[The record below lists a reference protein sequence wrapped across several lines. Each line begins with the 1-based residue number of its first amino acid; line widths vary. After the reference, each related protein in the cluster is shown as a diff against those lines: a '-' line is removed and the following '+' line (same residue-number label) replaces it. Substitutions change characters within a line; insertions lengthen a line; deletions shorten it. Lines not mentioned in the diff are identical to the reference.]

1 MPVARKVW
9 QPILTRVP
17 SSAARRWIMRQAS
30 TRFIAFTVS
39 VPVRP
44 AAERKRGLAP
54 VADASRLD
62 IGVEIGFQIV
72 MRRHLMALAAFLMQA
87 DAPALALGVVVLDAH
102 GDDGADAGKGER
114 HHRNQLSSRMSG
126 AILA

>member
-1 MPVARKVW
+1 M
-9 QPILTRVP
+9 L
-17 SSAARRWIMRQAS
+17 QAS
-30 TRFIAFTVS
+30 TRFIAYGERAGAS
-39 VPVRP
+39 GGG
-44 AAERKRGLAP
+44 AEEGGLAP

-62 IGVEIGFQIV
+62 ISVEIGFQIV

-114 HHRNQLSSRMSG
+114 HHRNQLSIPHVRSHFGVIIQFS
-126 AILA
+126 